1 MGSHRQTTPLLIRPR
16 LSVRLAVFVTLTHAA
31 AFAAVLALPGAW
43 RLLAVLVALSLAY
56 QVYVH
61 VLRRAPWSIRTL
73 IWQGDGS
80 WRIQLV
86 CGRETEAR
94 LSPSTFVSV
103 PLVILNLRQGRLRR
117 WSLPLFADALD
128 PDQLRRLRQRL
139 RIAGVGGKDDDPAPA

>member
-1 MGSHRQTTPLLIRPR
+1 MGSHRQTPPLLIRPR

-31 AFAAVLALPGAW
+31 AFAAALALPGAW
-43 RLLAVLVALSLAY
+43 RLLAVLVSLSLVY

-80 WRIQLV
+80 WSVQLV
-86 CGRETEAR
+86 SGRETEAR
-94 LSPSTFVSV
+94 LSHSTFVSL

-128 PDQLRRLRQRL
+128 QDQLRRLRQRL
-139 RIAGVGGKDDDPAPA
+139 RIVGVGGKDEDAAPA